1 MKQMIFIM
9 IVSVTIIGFIAKNTA
24 GNEIAREH
32 VIVLVDLSDSA
43 LHVQNKLF
51 ARKAAQYI
59 GSIIEN
65 LQLGTTIEIR
75 TFGDYERSSNILSFS
90 FMLSRKKG
98 QRPADIKRNIELFV
112 GNLPKLIN
120 EGKLVLQETT
130 SIIGEL
136 KIIAERINKTRKTK
150 IIVLSDMLEYSA
162 EANCYK
168 LIKSKN
174 GRLPEVTEKIFENL
188 DVIALGA
195 GYGCQN
201 STENDRLKA
210 MWIAWF
216 EKAGAKEFRY
226 LSDF

>member
-1 MKQMIFIM
+1 M

-168 LIKSKN
+168 LIKTRN
-174 GRLPEVTEKIFENL
+174 GLLPVASGILKGVEI
-188 DVIALGA
+188 IALGA
-195 GYGCQN
+195 GYGCKS
-201 STENDRLKA
+201 STENDRLKV

-216 EKAGAKEFRY
+216 DAAGVSEFKY